1 MIRQLAA
8 GDPEPQINYGF
19 ELTEVAYLFKCLS
32 FCILFYELLFV
43 GSFVNFELVFF
54 FNGFFFFVYFY

>member
-1 MIRQLAA
+1 MIRQITAD
-8 GDPEPQINYGF
+8 DPEPQINYGF
-19 ELTEVAYLFKCLS
+19 ELTEVGYLFKCLS

-54 FNGFFFFVYFY
+54 